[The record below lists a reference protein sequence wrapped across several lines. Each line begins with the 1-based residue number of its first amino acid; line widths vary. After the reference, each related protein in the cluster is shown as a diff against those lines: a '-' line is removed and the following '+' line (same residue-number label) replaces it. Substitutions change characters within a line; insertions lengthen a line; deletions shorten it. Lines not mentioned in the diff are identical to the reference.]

1 MRDAIA
7 AGLFGPPV
15 DNPLSPIAGNDDR
28 MGTAA
33 FADGLVWGSLT
44 TALTFSKD
52 GPVHA
57 GAAWFAVRPSIQ
69 NSRLRAS
76 MVNQGYV
83 SVKDEDIV
91 FPGIAIN
98 AQGKGA
104 LAFTLTSQNRHPSA
118 AYVRIDRTGTSS
130 VHLAAAGVGPQDGFS
145 GYRFAPTDPAPRPRW
160 GDYTGTA
167 VDETGRIW
175 FELEY
180 IAQTCTFKTYVADTT
195 CGGTR
200 TTLANWATFIG
211 RVTP

>member
-15 DNPLSPIAGNDDR
+15 DNPLSPIASNDDR

-44 TALTFSKD
+44 TALTFSKN
-52 GPVHA
+52 GPAHA
-57 GAAWFAVRPSIQ
+57 GAAWFAVRPSVQ
-69 NSRLRAS
+69 EGSLRAS
-76 MVNQGYV
+76 IVNQGYV
-83 SVKDEDIV
+83 SVKDEDVI

-104 LAFTLTSQNRHPSA
+104 LAFTLTGKNRHPSA
-118 AYVRIDRTGTSS
+118 AYVRIDRGGTSA

-145 GYRFAPTDPAPRPRW
+145 GYRFATTDPAPRPRW

-167 VDETGRIW
+167 VDETGKIW
-175 FELEY
+175 FEAEY
-180 IAQTCTFKTYVADTT
+180 IAQTCTFEAFLGDTT